1 MALPFDL
8 RTVAWF
14 NTSDHLS
21 PDEPSTHPPSDRS
34 QSSEA
39 RRPTRGISIPVS
51 LVTRIQQHDVDA
63 FRDFVRL
70 VYVPLVRFA
79 CTIVSSDDEA
89 EDVVQDVLTLVWD
102 HGDAWR
108 PSGDVV
114 AYLFASVR
122 NRSLKELRRR
132 HRERRRSELAYAEL
146 TPQSSP
152 RVPLQQTN
160 ALDQVVE
167 SETHARRLAMVS
179 AILAACTERQRT
191 AYDLRYRRGLTIPA
205 IATVLEISVKGAEQ
219 LVRRVTEAVTKGLSM
234 HEE

>member
-8 RTVAWF
+8 RTFVWCS
-14 NTSDHLS
+14 TSDDL
-21 PDEPSTHPPSDRS
+21 PSDDPSAHPLSGNPRS
-34 QSSEA
+34 SDA
-39 RRPTRGISIPVS
+39 RRPTRGITVPVS
-51 LVTRIQQHDVDA
+51 LVTRIQQHDVEA
-63 FRDFVRL
+63 FRDLVRL

-89 EDVVQDVLTLVWD
+89 EDMVQDVLTLVWD
-102 HGDAWR
+102 HGEAWR

-132 HRERRRSELAYAEL
+132 HRERRRSERAYAEL
-146 TPQSSP
+146 APQSFP
-152 RVPLQQTN
+152 RTPLQQTN
-160 ALDQVVE
+160 TLDQVVE

-234 HEE
+234 QDE

>member
-1 MALPFDL
+1 MTLPFDL
-8 RTVAWF
+8 RTFVWF
-14 NTSDHLS
+14 SPSDHLS
-21 PDEPSTHPPSDRS
+21 SDGPSAHSPSENP

-39 RRPTRGISIPVS
+39 RRPTRGITIPVS
-51 LVTRIQQHDVDA
+51 LVTRIQQHDVEA

-79 CTIVSSDDEA
+79 CTIVSSDEA
-89 EDVVQDVLTLVWD
+89 EDIVQDVLTLVWD
-102 HGDAWR
+102 HGEAWH

-132 HRERRRSELAYAEL
+132 HRERRRSERAYAEH
-146 TPQSSP
+146 TPQSSSHI
-152 RVPLQQTN
+152 PLQQTN
-160 ALDQVVE
+160 TLDQVVE
-167 SETHARRLAMVS
+167 SETYARRLAMVS
-179 AILAACTERQRT
+179 AILATCTERQRT

-205 IATVLEISVKGAEQ
+205 IATVLEISVKGTEQ

-234 HEE
+234 HDE